1 MLKIG
6 DVRSATMMSRRLSSH
21 NWVFTIFGLIGLNWP
36 LLLLPTVG
44 LQSEK
49 IQETILVVPVFM
61 TVLLTT
67 IAYGYSRRIRIG
79 SAMPVLLA
87 GILSLLM
94 IVVVAY
100 VVRGD
105 AYERAINNG
114 TLSLSDAVGA
124 EMNVFSINDATID
137 SNSAIWREEVSYT
150 LFPTLGNKDR
160 LCATPL
166 LVREPNRIT
175 TPPVWAVFSIK
186 SISSHSASCE
196 AHLASRAAGPIVLK
210 RIPGGINLKSGKFAG
225 NENHFPTDRSHV
237 LHAFKVMERPKLSAA
252 WRWVILTVVV
262 VALNAALFHIVRVE
276 SAPVGDASLD

>member
-6 DVRSATMMSRRLSSH
+6 DVRSATMMSRQLSSH

-49 IQETILVVPVFM
+49 IQETILVIPVFM

-105 AYERAINNG
+105 AYK
-114 TLSLSDAVGA
+114 
-124 EMNVFSINDATID
+124 
-137 SNSAIWREEVSYT
+137 REWY
-150 LFPTLGNKDR
+150 
-160 LCATPL
+160 A
-166 LVREPNRIT
+166 
-175 TPPVWAVFSIK
+175 
-186 SISSHSASCE
+186 
-196 AHLASRAAGPIVLK
+196 LAFGRH
-210 RIPGGINLKSGKFAG
+210 R
-225 NENHFPTDRSHV
+225 
-237 LHAFKVMERPKLSAA
+237 
-252 WRWVILTVVV
+252 
-262 VALNAALFHIVRVE
+262 
-276 SAPVGDASLD
+276 

>member
-1 MLKIG
+1 MLRIG
-6 DVRSATMMSRRLSSH
+6 DVCSATMMSRRLSSR

-36 LLLLPTVG
+36 LLLLPPVG
-44 LQSEK
+44 LQSEQ

-67 IAYGYSRRIRIG
+67 IAYGFSRRIRIG
-79 SAMPVLLA
+79 SVMPVLLA

-150 LFPTLGNKDR
+150 LFPTLENKHR
-160 LCATPL
+160 LCAAPL
-166 LVREPNRIT
+166 LVREPNRLT
-175 TPPVWAVFSIK
+175 TPPVWALFSIK
-186 SISSHSASCE
+186 SISSNSASCG
-196 AHLASRAAGPIVLK
+196 AHLASRSAGPIVLK
-210 RIPGGINLKSGKFAG
+210 KIPGGINLKSGKFAG
-225 NENHFPTDRSHV
+225 NENHFRTDRSHV
-237 LHAFKVMERPKLSAA
+237 LNAFKVMEEPKLSAA
-252 WRWVILTVVV
+252 WLWVILTVVV
-262 VALNAALFHIVRVE
+262 VTLNAALFHIARLE
-276 SAPVGDASLD
+276 SMHVGDASLD